1 MKSWVNFHPNWIYV
15 FWTDEDNLK
24 LFELLYP
31 QYLHVA
37 KAVKKVSLA
46 DMARYALL
54 HRIGGLYV
62 DADFECLQPFDG
74 LRRDH
79 KLFLSSEP
87 LAHTVLLEKATSAM
101 LCNALM
107 ASAPGHPF
115 WLHVLDNIKEKFA
128 RERLRSDAVGL
139 TGPRMVNHTYMAQKS
154 MFDSEE
160 SAMTVLPSEYFY
172 PEVAYWNIEP
182 MEEACQRRKDDAAK
196 EASVTAVLKK
206 LVVRNIPPTAT
217 EEEARRLLEAHGVGT
232 EFVWRFVPGR
242 KRSNNHEPMPARLYL
257 DTKKEPEKA
266 RKLIAA
272 LHGQMFYQDAKEGDA
287 KPLDVEFAPFQKIPR
302 EKQRKDA
309 KVGTIDR
316 DPEYTAF
323 LEELAKPKDKLPS
336 AEAAVD
342 MAEGESVERPVAAL
356 VKYLNERKV
365 HSRDKGKGKSGKAL
379 DKNGVRRLTR
389 KKDGSK
395 QKGAKDKKA
404 LKDRQKKNSD
414 APSGQDSTKPR
425 KQRTEKTP
433 SKKESTKPVPTEP
446 GTLRIMAPKS
456 APDSSGSAPAI
467 AAKVN
472 GAPQSADASLERRS
486 EKRAPKSGKKN
497 GGRGRGEKKAKEV
510 GDGVGGDGTDVADL
524 KPHPRRKGGNNG
536 KKETTKKDLSK
547 KEQGNRGDR
556 ARGDPAIKL
565 VLLGNGSVGKSSLI
579 ARFVDDGFARVYKQT
594 IGLDFFEKK
603 LQLPRDQRIVL
614 QVWDIGGQTINSKML
629 SKYLFGVHVA
639 LLCYDVTDAQ
649 SFSDVEDWLRVARE
663 NGGEQMNLYLVGN
676 KTDLVAHRVI
686 SNEKHE
692 AFIRQHGLP
701 GGFLVSAQSGDNV
714 LKTVYRISAAAAN
727 IRVSEFELSF
737 CDKVVRAVIPVA
749 LGTGSNDPEGKQ
761 EARTAMA
768 DEIEAEDRANELRKS
783 RKMTQHRCRIM

>member
-1 MKSWVNFHPNWIYV
+1 MIPRIIHQSWKQIDRIPTRFHPWMKSWVNFHPNWTYV

-37 KAVKKVSLA
+37 KAVK
-46 DMARYALL
+46 
-54 HRIGGLYV
+54 
-62 DADFECLQPFDG
+62 
-74 LRRDH
+74 
-79 KLFLSSEP
+79 
-87 LAHTVLLEKATSAM
+87 
-101 LCNALM
+101 
-107 ASAPGHPF
+107 
-115 WLHVLDNIKEKFA
+115 KEKFA

-160 SAMTVLPSEYFY
+160 SAMTALPSEYFY

-196 EASVTAVLKK
+196 EAL
-206 LVVRNIPPTAT
+206 RNIPPTAT

-395 QKGAKDKKA
+395 QKGTKDKKA

-425 KQRTEKTP
+425 KQRTGKTP

-446 GTLRIMAPKS
+446 GTLRIMTPKS

-486 EKRAPKSGKKN
+486 EKRAPKS
-497 GGRGRGEKKAKEV
+497 
-510 GDGVGGDGTDVADL
+510 DL

-663 NGGEQMNLYLVGN
+663 NGGKQMNLYLVGN

-749 LGTGSNDPEGKQ
+749 PGTGSNDPEGKQ